1 MALFGCVIAITLPM
15 ASWTIA
21 SKYYELSIHVQRL
34 LAGAVLF
41 DDNEMVRFKK
51 FDQIIKVLIVCL
63 PVIATP
69 MMITMMFT
77 KVGENKG
84 FFVVF
89 YYILNF
95 SQIGFYVLAFITLL
109 LAF

>member
-34 LAGAVLF
+34 LSGAVLF
-41 DDNEMVRFKK
+41 DDNEMIRFKQ
-51 FDQIIKVLIVCL
+51 FDQILKVLIVFL
-63 PVIATP
+63 PLIATP

-77 KVGENKG
+77 TVGENKG
-84 FFVVF
+84 FFYVF

-95 SQIGFYVLAFITLL
+95 SQLGFYVLAFITLL